1 MLVAWVKTAGSAA
14 GSAAAA
20 AALTSLIAATSDRQ
34 EGEASRGSIKRR
46 LCFRCDCGGICDSP
60 LCTRT
65 PPPEGDER
73 RGRYNLSSTGGLHPR
88 RVASA
93 VTTGRC
99 GAQIVESGN
108 VHKFAKDKFIALIAG
123 ASTCYTSMA
132 GHTHHKPAGK
142 RLWQHKVAGKC
153 K

>member
-1 MLVAWVKTAGSAA
+1 M
-14 GSAAAA
+14 
-20 AALTSLIAATSDRQ
+20 TSLIAATSDRQ
-34 EGEASRGSIKRR
+34 EGEASRDPIRRR
-46 LCFRCDCGGICDSP
+46 LCHSCFRCDCGGIYDSP
-60 LCTRT
+60 VCTRT
-65 PPPEGDER
+65 PSPERDER
-73 RGRYNLSSTGGLHPR
+73 RGRYNLSSTGGLHQR
-88 RVASA
+88 RVAPA

-108 VHKFAKDKFIALIAG
+108 VHMFAKDKFIAVIAG

-132 GHTHHKPAGK
+132 GHTYNKPAGK